1 MQQQRACCC
10 RSRLKRGKK
19 EEHSCSFRVRARW
32 IIDCRSLLLIILHS
46 TNTQKETA
54 HYQSSR
60 RTSTWSAVPIELA
73 WWWKRPRTCEPY
85 TVYRDA
91 CVGLGALGRDSFH
104 LNERGLLF
112 LILLSWNKSWNKGF
126 LLINRQTPTRV
137 GSTNDETKRGLSRPW
152 SFSQFF
158 LAHRLWN
165 RASLSLSTGLAKILT
180 MYSSI
185 ALFNSSGEWD
195 VSNLLE
201 SLNPRLRVVFFFSY
215 FSSFKAN
222 CFEGFQVEW

>member
-1 MQQQRACCC
+1 MWTLSHISWC
-10 RSRLKRGKK
+10 
-19 EEHSCSFRVRARW
+19 
-32 IIDCRSLLLIILHS
+32 
-46 TNTQKETA
+46 
-54 HYQSSR
+54 
-60 RTSTWSAVPIELA
+60 
-73 WWWKRPRTCEPY
+73 
-85 TVYRDA
+85 
-91 CVGLGALGRDSFH
+91 GLGALGWDSFH

-126 LLINRQTPTRV
+126 LFINRPTRV
-137 GSTNDETKRGLSRPW
+137 GSTNDETKRGLSWPW

-158 LAHRLWN
+158 LAHISWN
-165 RASLSLSTGLAKILT
+165 RASLSLSTGFAKILT

-215 FSSFKAN
+215 FFFPLLRQIALKDFKWN
-222 CFEGFQVEW
+222 DSRLRRETFSCWLKVFTP